1 MLTSNIKY
9 TRDDLNNLYK
19 QEQKEIRRNSIMKI
33 ADHLIESIIKKAK
46 QGDTTFVEYFPKNK
60 LCEIQDELVIQMK
73 KVFPDSEIT
82 VQEIVVD
89 GINSIAVR
97 IDWDLINV

>member
-60 LCEIQDELVIQMK
+60 FCEIQDDVIIKMK
-73 KVFPDSEIT
+73 TVFPDSEIT
-82 VQEIVVD
+82 VKEIVV
-89 GINSIAVR
+89 SAAVTFE
-97 IDWDLINV
+97 ISNPPGEPS